1 MAIDVRMIGDL
12 RRLAGAGSV
21 ELEGVGWIIGAA
33 VDEVLRRFPRLGESF
48 FDEKGGLRYS
58 GMVVRNG
65 RSVTWPRDRDV
76 AVQDGDEPVLMRFM
90 AGG

>member
-33 VDEVLRRFPRLGESF
+33 VDEVLRRYPRIGESIVG
-48 FDEKGGLRYS
+48 ERGGWR
-58 GMVVRNG
+58 
-65 RSVTWPRDRDV
+65 
-76 AVQDGDEPVLMRFM
+76 
-90 AGG
+90 